1 MQNDSR
7 STNGSTSHPG
17 STPDDKALSVLIEDA
32 LVARNLRGMK
42 TLQRVLEPGYCLR
55 AARLLRDIRGTVL
68 IGTGFPVVDT
78 FETDGP
84 VGAIALYDCLE
95 YLGAEPV
102 IVCGP
107 PVSTALAANYRVHEI
122 SVGPHDQREQEA
134 LQALAKFKP
143 SLVLS
148 IERPGQAEDGL
159 YYNMRGEDISARAA
173 CFDTYLRRCDCP
185 SIAIGDGGNEIGMG
199 NVKEA
204 LRELDITPAHT
215 CCDELIVADVS
226 NWGAYGII
234 AFLAHWRNEDLLGQI
249 DPLKILR
256 YLSSLGSVDGV
267 TRRNELTEDGLSP
280 DEGAALL
287 LQLRRLIGMA

>member
-1 MQNDSR
+1 MLNTDIL
-7 STNGSTSHPG
+7 NE
-17 STPDDKALSVLIEDA
+17 DALSVQIEDA
-32 LVARNLRGMK
+32 LVSRNLRGMK
-42 TLQRVLEPGYCLR
+42 TIQRALPPGYCLR

-84 VGAIALYDCLE
+84 VGAIALYDTLE
-95 YLGAEPV
+95 YLGAQPV

-107 PVSTALAANYRVHEI
+107 PMSTALADKYRVHEI
-122 SVGPHDQREQEA
+122 KVGPHDQREQEA
-134 LQALAKFKP
+134 AQALEKFKP

-148 IERPGQAEDGL
+148 IERPGQAEDGH

-173 CFDTYLRRCDCP
+173 CFDTFLDQCVCP
-185 SIAIGDGGNEIGMG
+185 TLAIGDGGNEIGMG
-199 NVKEA
+199 NVKLA
-204 LRELDITPAHT
+204 LADLDITAAHT

-234 AFLAHWRNEDLLGQI
+234 AFLGLWRNEDLLARI
-249 DPLKILR
+249 DPMPILQ
-256 YLSSLGSVDGV
+256 YISELGSVDGV

-280 DEGAALL
+280 DEGRSLL
-287 LQLRRLIGMA
+287 LQLRQLINMA